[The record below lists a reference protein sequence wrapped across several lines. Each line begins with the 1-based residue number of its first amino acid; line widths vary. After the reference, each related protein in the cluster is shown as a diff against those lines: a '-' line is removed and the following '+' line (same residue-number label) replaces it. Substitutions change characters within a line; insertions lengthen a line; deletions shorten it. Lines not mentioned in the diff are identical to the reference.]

1 MSNYKVIFDEYVR
14 TVFQLVVDIRFWK
27 HFMDTSIDKYQENNP
42 DNRWIHEAG
51 FAIYNIPLGGGTWLH
66 TSKDTKTIE
75 IDDLPKN
82 NKDFFT
88 WIMNLSLVRVYNSL
102 ELLLAK
108 VIRIEY
114 FPGLDDPG
122 KGRKEIN
129 KIYEAV
135 KSELKSAGL
144 PTDVKNQRHLIE
156 FLKWKSPEFNSF
168 LQVSVNPHNWKTN
181 WKNYFEWISILR
193 NIITHQEMLVTPDVR
208 NDMNSI
214 AGDMLKHYF
223 EDPIDKGNPELLQ
236 PREVQLFLNFLS
248 HINDF
253 AGNTL
258 KYVSGESDMNFIGLS
273 PA

>member
-1 MSNYKVIFDEYVR
+1 MNIYKVIYDEYVR
-14 TVFQLVVDIRFWK
+14 TVFQLEVDIRFWK
-27 HFMDTSIDKYQENNP
+27 EFIDTSIENYKENNP
-42 DNRWIHEAG
+42 VNKWIHEAG
-51 FAIYNIPLGGGTWLH
+51 FSIYDIPLGEGTWLH

-88 WIMNLSLVRVYNSL
+88 WIMNLSLVRVYNSI
-102 ELLLAK
+102 ELLLIK
-108 VIRIEY
+108 VIRVQY
-114 FPGLDDPG
+114 FPKMEDPG

-135 KSELKSAGL
+135 KNELKLGGL
-144 PTDVKNQRHLIE
+144 TANTKNQRHLIE
-156 FLKWKSPEFNSF
+156 FLKWKSPKFNSF
-168 LQVSVNPHNWKTN
+168 LEVSVNPHNWKTT

-193 NIITHQEMLVTPDVR
+193 NIIAHQEMLVTPDVMK
-208 NDMNSI
+208 DMNSI
-214 AGDMLKHYF
+214 AGDMLEHYF
-223 EDPIDKGNPELLQ
+223 EGVADQKNAELLR
-236 PREVQLFLNFLS
+236 PKDVHLFLNFIS

-258 KYVSGESDMNFIGLS
+258 KYVAGESTMVFIGLE